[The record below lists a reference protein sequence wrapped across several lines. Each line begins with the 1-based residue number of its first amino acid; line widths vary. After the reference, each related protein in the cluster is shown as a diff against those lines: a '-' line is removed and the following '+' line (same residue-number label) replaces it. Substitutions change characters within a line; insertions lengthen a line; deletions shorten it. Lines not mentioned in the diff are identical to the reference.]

1 MRKVISAAV
10 MVAALVCV
18 PTALAAASP
27 TVSARPAT
35 KIDDTSA
42 VLHGTVNPN
51 GLATTYQFHYGPT
64 TALGAV
70 VPVTAASAGAGATAV
85 AVAARTG
92 GLSPDTTYY
101 YQLVASNSA
110 GSSSTP
116 IESFKTTGNPAPV
129 TTTSPAVDVTRYGAT
144 LVGVINPDN
153 QVTTYHFDFGL
164 TTAYGFQSAAKTI
177 PAGNAPV
184 AISIPLPG
192 LQPGQVYH
200 YRLVAS
206 HGVTSTTYGADEAFQ
221 TPPWPRPHT
230 KLGFTLR
237 RTIVYRA
244 PYVYRLTGAV
254 TRTAT
259 VPAGYGCHGTVGIWF
274 YQGRRQLAFHMVP
287 IGLTTCTYRSTF
299 RFAHIKGHGPSRLR
313 IKARYFGDIWDAPSN
328 HWETAWAR

>member
-1 MRKVISAAV
+1 MRKVIAAAV
-10 MVAALVCV
+10 AVAALVCV
-18 PTALAAASP
+18 PTALAASSP
-27 TVSARPAT
+27 TVSAGAAT
-35 KIDDTSA
+35 RIGQVSA

-51 GLATTYQFHYGPT
+51 GLAATYQFHYGPT
-64 TALGAV
+64 TALGSV
-70 VPVTAASAGAGATAV
+70 VPAAAASAGAGTTAK
-85 AVAARTG
+85 AEADRIG

-129 TTTSPAVDVTRYGAT
+129 TTTSPAVGVSRYAAT

-153 QVTTYHFDFGL
+153 QATTYHFDFGL

-184 AISIPLPG
+184 AISIVLPG

-206 HGVTSTTYGADEAFQ
+206 HGATSTTYGADEAFQ

-230 KLGFTLR
+230 KLGFALR
-237 RTIVYRA
+237 RTIDYRA

-254 TRTAT
+254 SRAAS
-259 VPAGYGCHGTVGIWF
+259 VPVGYGCHGTVGIWV
-274 YQGRRQLAFHMVP
+274 YQGHRQLAFHMVP
-287 IGLTTCTYRSTF
+287 IGLTTCTYRTVF
-299 RFAHIKGHGPSRLR
+299 RFAHIRGHGPSRLR
-313 IKARYFGDIWDAPSN
+313 IKARYFGDMWDAPSN
-328 HWETAWAR
+328 HRETAWAR